1 MIHKIIK
8 MKETISEVEIC
19 LSGTTGMRRTVLSY
33 DTDNIAGGRSFSVSK
48 KQQEV
53 IVESW
58 TPIFLIF

>member
-53 IVESW
+53 IVES
-58 TPIFLIF
+58 